1 MRPDQYRRYSRHLI
15 LPEVGLE
22 GQKKL
27 LNAKVLLIGAGG
39 LGCPTALYLAA
50 AGVGTLG
57 IIDFDR
63 VDESNLQRQV
73 LFTTAD
79 VGKFKAEVAKQRL
92 VALNPDVTVVVYAL
106 PLSSENSM
114 EIFRDYDI
122 VIDGTDN
129 FATRYLVND
138 TCVLLKKPN
147 IYGSIFR
154 FDGQASLFVPF
165 EGPCYRCLYPEPPPP
180 EMAPSCAEGGVLG
193 ILPGFISMIQA
204 TECVKWILGRAGK
217 SLMGRLLQ
225 YDAFEMTLRELKI
238 RRDKNCPICGD
249 HPTITKLIDYL
260 EFCNVRGEDL
270 PDFAKAAGAEQKPAA
285 QPAGAIGSMQVTE
298 LAKALEAAENFVLLD
313 VRMPGEWEICHLPQA
328 KLLPLGELAQRVDE
342 LADLKDKK
350 LVVMCK
356 MGGRSMRACQF
367 LQQQGFTHLYNV
379 VGGIAKWADEVEPDM
394 PRY

>member
-1 MRPDQYRRYSRHLI
+1 MSMRPDQYRRYSRHLI

-22 GQKKL
+22 GQQKL
-27 LNAKVLLIGAGG
+27 LQAKVLLIGAGG

-57 IIDFDR
+57 LIDFDR

-79 VGKFKAEVAKQRL
+79 VGQLKAEVAKKRL
-92 VALNPDVTVVVYAL
+92 VALNPDVTVNVYPVA
-106 PLSSENSM
+106 LSSENSL
-114 EIFRDYDI
+114 EIFKDYDI

-217 SLMGRLLQ
+217 SLIGRLLQ
-225 YDAFEMTLRELKI
+225 YDAFDMTLRELKI

-249 HPTITKLIDYL
+249 NPTIKELIDYQ
-260 EFCNVRGEDL
+260 EFCGVRGEDA
-270 PDFAKAAGAEQKPAA
+270 PTAA
-285 QPAGAIGSMQVTE
+285 QTQAAATAPAGPGKIGIMQVKE
-298 LAKALEAAENFVLLD
+298 LAKALNAREDFVLLD
-313 VRMPGEWEICHLPQA
+313 VRMPGEWQICHLPQA
-328 KLLPLGELAQRVDE
+328 KLLPLGELPQRVAE
-342 LADLKDKK
+342 LAELKDKK
-350 LVVMCK
+350 VVIMCK
-356 MGGRSMRACQF
+356 MGGRSMRACEY
-367 LQQQGFTHLYNV
+367 LRDQGFKNLFNLA
-379 VGGIAKWADEVEPDM
+379 GGITKWADEVEPAM
-394 PRY
+394 PKY